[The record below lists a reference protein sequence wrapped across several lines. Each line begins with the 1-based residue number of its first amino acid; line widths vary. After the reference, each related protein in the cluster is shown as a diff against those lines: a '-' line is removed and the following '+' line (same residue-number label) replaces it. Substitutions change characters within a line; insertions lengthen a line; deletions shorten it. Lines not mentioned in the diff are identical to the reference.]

1 MERRDKFKIRQ
12 TAILFRKK
20 KLKIFPSQLKLNSP
34 KKNKKHTYIE
44 REEEKIKN
52 LLIKI

>member
-12 TAILFRKK
+12 TAILFRKI

-34 KKNKKHTYIE
+34 KKIRNTHIE